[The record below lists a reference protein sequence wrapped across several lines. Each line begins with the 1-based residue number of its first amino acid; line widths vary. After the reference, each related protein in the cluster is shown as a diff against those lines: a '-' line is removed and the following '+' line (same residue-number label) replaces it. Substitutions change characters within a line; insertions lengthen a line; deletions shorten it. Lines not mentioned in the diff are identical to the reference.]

1 MEFLVHDAVEKL
13 GDHTPSGG
21 LRGGKYSLFEAGT
34 RVPFITYWK
43 GKIKPG
49 VSNEIISQVD
59 LFNSI
64 SVLVGSKY
72 QSIDGNDF
80 SQLLINNKGKGRD
93 ELIIEASTRTAFR
106 KGDWVMIPP
115 YKGPEVSKNVNIEL
129 GNSLNFMLYNLKED
143 PAQKNNLSVINEDK
157 LKEMISSFVE
167 IRGKNFSNIEDL
179 ILE

>member
-1 MEFLVHDAVEKL
+1 MCIRDSLNDGYYDDAVEKL
-13 GDHTPSGG
+13 GDHNPSGG

-64 SVLVGSKY
+64 SALVGAKY
-72 QSIDGNDF
+72 KSTDGNDF
-80 SQLLINNKGKGRD
+80 SRLLINNKGKGRD
-93 ELIIEASTRTAFR
+93 ELIIEASTRTAYR

-115 YKGPEVSKNVNIEL
+115 YKGSAVSKNVNIEL
-129 GNSLNFMLYNLKED
+129 GNSLDFMPVSYTHLTL
-143 PAQKNNLSVINEDK
+143 PT
-157 LKEMISSFVE
+157 
-167 IRGKNFSNIEDL
+167 
-179 ILE
+179 ILLV